1 LFALHSADRRYLD
14 SLSWLPACPHELAE
28 EEAEDPLE
36 DDPDYEPIEDDVSP
50 LIEEESID
58 LSKKE
63 ELAKWDG
70 LHEAIQLSHRPRW
83 HRLLQSSRLPLLW
96 WRMCGQH
103 HRPSSTLVK

>member
-1 LFALHSADRRYLD
+1 VAAGV
-14 SLSWLPACPHELAE
+14 PHELEE

-36 DDPDYEPIEDDVSP
+36 DDPDYEPIEDDATP
-50 LIEEESID
+50 LTEEESIVRVID
-58 LSKKE
+58 LSKKK
-63 ELAKWDG
+63 ELVKWDG
-70 LHEAIQLSHRPRW
+70 LHEAIQLSRIQRW